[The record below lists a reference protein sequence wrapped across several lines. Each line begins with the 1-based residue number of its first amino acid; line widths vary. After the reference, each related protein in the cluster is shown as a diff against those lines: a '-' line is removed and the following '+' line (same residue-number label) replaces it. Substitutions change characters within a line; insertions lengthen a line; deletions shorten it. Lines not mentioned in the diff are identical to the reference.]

1 MPRLLAAY
9 TGLELEDNF
18 YTEWNKWHGEDKL
31 NLGLDF
37 PNLPYLIDGDFKLT
51 ESSAIN
57 RYIILQSGHSELLGK
72 TAKDRARVDNLL
84 GVLKDALKDI
94 RGLYWNK
101 EYQTAKGD
109 VLEKAR
115 TKLDLIQ
122 NFVGD
127 KKWALGY
134 LTIADFEIAEASY
147 YFEAL
152 YPEEYLNWS
161 FWETIR
167 ENFNSLP
174 EIEAYYK
181 RESALKEP
189 FLPPQFA
196 ALNPK
201 FENTIVLGYWGIRG
215 LAQQLRLLLSYV
227 GLPFEDK
234 IYASREQWFE
244 NDKQSLG
251 LSFPNIPYLIDG
263 DFKLT
268 ESEAI
273 QKYIIN
279 KSHHKELLGKNVQ
292 DIVKIESILGLFS
305 DVWSELAKNFWK
317 KDE

>member
-1 MPRLLAAY
+1 
-9 TGLELEDNF
+9 
-18 YTEWNKWHGEDKL
+18 
-31 NLGLDF
+31 
-37 PNLPYLIDGDFKLT
+37 LIDGEFKLT
-51 ESSAIN
+51 ESAAIN

-101 EYQTAKGD
+101 DYQNAKGD

-115 TKLDLIQ
+115 TKLDYIQ
-122 NFVGD
+122 SFIGE

-152 YPEEYLNWS
+152 YADEYLNWS

-167 ENFNSLP
+167 ENFNALP
-174 EIEAYYK
+174 EIQAYYK
-181 RESALKEP
+181 REDSVKEP

-201 FENTIVLGYWGIRG
+201 FGSSLILGYWGIRG
-215 LAQQLRLLLSYV
+215 LAQQIRLVLSYV

-234 IYASREQWFE
+234 IYANREEWFE
-244 NDKQSLG
+244 TDKKNIG
-251 LSFPNIPYLIDG
+251 FAFPNIPYLLDG
-263 DFKLT
+263 EFKLT
-268 ESEAI
+268 ESSAI
-273 QKYIIN
+273 QRYVIN
-279 KSHHKELLGKNVQ
+279 KSQHKELLGKNIQ
-292 DIVKIESILGLFS
+292 DSVRIETVIGVLDDIWAEF
-305 DVWSELAKNFWK
+305 AKNFWK

>member
-1 MPRLLAAY
+1 
-9 TGLELEDNF
+9 
-18 YTEWNKWHGEDKL
+18 
-31 NLGLDF
+31 
-37 PNLPYLIDGDFKLT
+37 
-51 ESSAIN
+51 
-57 RYIILQSGHSELLGK
+57 LGK
-72 TAKDRARVDNLL
+72 TVKDRARVDNIL

-94 RGLYWNK
+94 RALYWNK
-101 EYQTAKGD
+101 DYQNAKGE

-122 NFVGD
+122 SFIGD

-181 RESALKEP
+181 RESAVKEP

-201 FENTIVLGYWGIRG
+201 FEQTLVLGYWGIRG

-234 IYASREQWFE
+234 IYSSR
-244 NDKQSLG
+244 
-251 LSFPNIPYLIDG
+251 
-263 DFKLT
+263 
-268 ESEAI
+268 
-273 QKYIIN
+273 
-279 KSHHKELLGKNVQ
+279 
-292 DIVKIESILGLFS
+292 
-305 DVWSELAKNFWK
+305 
-317 KDE
+317 